1 MVWKSLFKLTT
12 IVIQCTNYKKFV
24 ITNNFI
30 TALLTSITSKNNDL
44 CIEAL
49 NVVSLITSQLSKS
62 K

>member
-1 MVWKSLFKLTT
+1 MVWRSLFKLTT
-12 IVIQCTNYKKFV
+12 IVIQCTNYKTFV

-30 TALLTSITSKNNDL
+30 TALLTSITSKNKDL

-49 NVVSLITSQLSKS
+49 NVVSLLTSQLSKS